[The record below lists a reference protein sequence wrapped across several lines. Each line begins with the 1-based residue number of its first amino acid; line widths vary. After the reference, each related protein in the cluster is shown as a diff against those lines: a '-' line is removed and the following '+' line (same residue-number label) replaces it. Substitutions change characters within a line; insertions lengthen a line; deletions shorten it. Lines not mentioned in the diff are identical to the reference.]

1 MLLLLHVP
9 ERPDSAP
16 ILLLN
21 KNRQGLGQDTSCG
34 KVIFKRH
41 ASGDKA
47 GIAPGY
53 TALWVRI
60 KTPTSGL
67 PPSEYAAEISTL
79 TLSWQADAN
88 TFQVSSEPMV
98 AREA

>member
-1 MLLLLHVP
+1 MMLSVLRVP
-9 ERPDSAP
+9 EHPDSAP
-16 ILLLN
+16 KLMHN

-34 KVIFKRH
+34 KVVFKKN

-53 TALWVRI
+53 AALWVWI

-67 PPSEYAAEISTL
+67 PPSEHGAEIS
-79 TLSWQADAN
+79 S
-88 TFQVSSEPMV
+88 
-98 AREA
+98 